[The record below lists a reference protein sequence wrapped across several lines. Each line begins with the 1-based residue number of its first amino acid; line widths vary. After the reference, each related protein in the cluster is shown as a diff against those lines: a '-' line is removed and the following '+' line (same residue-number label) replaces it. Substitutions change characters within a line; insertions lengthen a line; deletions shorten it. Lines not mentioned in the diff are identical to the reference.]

1 MHVINYGAR
10 YMESIFFDLLMLHDT
25 VMIHSRYID
34 DTFFDRTILQVL
46 LPFVVTFVFR
56 LQNVTLT
63 ILF

>member
-1 MHVINYGAR
+1 MHIINYGDR
-10 YMESIFFDLLMLHDT
+10 YIESISFNLLMLHDT

-56 LQNVTLT
+56 L
-63 ILF
+63 

>member
-1 MHVINYGAR
+1 MHIINYGAR
-10 YMESIFFDLLMLHDT
+10 YIESISLNLLMLHDT

-56 LQNVTLT
+56 LQIVTPT
-63 ILF
+63 I